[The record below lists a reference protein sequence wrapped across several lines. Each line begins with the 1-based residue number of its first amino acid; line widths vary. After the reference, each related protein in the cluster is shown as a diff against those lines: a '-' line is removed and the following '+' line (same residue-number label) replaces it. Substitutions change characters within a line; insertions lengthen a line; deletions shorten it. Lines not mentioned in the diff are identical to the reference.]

1 VNNASRAI
9 AAASGPGGADASR
22 VRGWRAGAW
31 RWALAG
37 STAAFAA
44 YPFAPEGVRVAL
56 YHALGLGAV
65 AAILAGVRMHRLPR
79 PLPWLLLAGGQ
90 LLFAAGDIAWDVY
103 DLVLRAPPS
112 PSVADVLYLSGY
124 PVAAAGLAVLGRRR
138 VAGADAAG
146 LIDASIV
153 TIGAAVVAWV
163 FLIAPYTT
171 DAALSAPGRLT
182 AIAYVLGDLLLL
194 GMASR
199 LFLVPGAG
207 SRGQWLLG
215 GGLLV
220 VLVTDA
226 LYAGFSLAGTGPAE
240 RFIDVGWLA
249 GYALI
254 SAAVLDPTIR
264 ALAEPAA
271 SPRAELSAVRLAMLA
286 TAALLAPGT
295 LAIQTLDGA
304 EADGLLIAGTSAA
317 VFLLVILRMS
327 GLVRRVEEQATQ
339 LARVARTDALTGV
352 PNRRGWDEQLGVE
365 LARAGRTDTPVC
377 IALLDLDHFKAF
389 NDRHGHPAGDQLLR
403 EVAMAWRTELR
414 SMDVLARYGGEE
426 FGLILPGCGPEKA
439 ATIVDRL
446 RALTPSG
453 QTTSAGVVCWSG
465 TESAEALVAQAD
477 LALYEAKRG
486 GRDRTVVAGRIALA
500 GAA

>member
-1 VNNASRAI
+1 HRI
-9 AAASGPGGADASR
+9 A
-22 VRGWRAGAW
+22 
-31 RWALAG
+31 
-37 STAAFAA
+37 
-44 YPFAPEGVRVAL
+44 
-56 YHALGLGAV
+56 
-65 AAILAGVRMHRLPR
+65 R
-79 PLPWLLLAGGQ
+79 PLPWLLLAAGQ
-90 LLFAAGDIAWDVY
+90 LLFVVGDIAWSVDE
-103 DLVLRAPPS
+103 LVSALPS
-112 PSVADVLYLSGY
+112 PAVADVLYLSGY
-124 PVAAAGLAVLGRRR
+124 PLLAAALAVLSRRR
-138 VAGADAAG
+138 APGADAAA

-163 FLIAPYTT
+163 FLIVPYTT

-182 AIAYVLGDLLLL
+182 AIAYVAGDLLLL
-194 GMASR
+194 GMAAR

-207 SRGQWLLG
+207 SRGQLLLG

-226 LYAGFSLAGTGPAE
+226 LYAGVSLAGTGPAE

-249 GYALI
+249 GYALVA
-254 SAAVLDPTIR
+254 AAVLDPTIR
-264 ALAEPAA
+264 ALGEPAA
-271 SPRAELSAVRLAMLA
+271 SPRAELSATRLAMLA

-304 EADGLLIAGTSAA
+304 APDGLLIAGTSAA
-317 VFLLVILRMS
+317 VFLLVILRMC

-365 LARAGRTDTPVC
+365 LARAGRTDSPVC

-389 NDRHGHPAGDQLLR
+389 NDLHGHPAGDRLLR

-439 ATIVDRL
+439 AAIVDRL

-453 QTTSAGVVCWSG
+453 QSTSAGVVCWTG

-486 GRDRTVVAGRIALA
+486 GRDRTVLADAIVLA